1 MSKQYLYLKLLLRN
15 NLQLAPEEYTL
26 LNTREH
32 GLMCSF
38 RNMELAT
45 VFQPVFQAD
54 GKLLGRE
61 ALLRVSRL
69 EHGEQTPQSAFDE
82 AVEEKRAVQFD
93 RLVRII
99 HLMNHARSSGEHELL
114 FLKVHPH
121 LLSSVGDHGRIF
133 ERVLHFYSVP
143 TSHVVIEVR
152 ETEDE
157 AVLFEALNNY
167 RALGYRV
174 AVDGFGEANSNLE
187 KVLRLKPDIVKL
199 DKALLD
205 TAARSR
211 NAAVSLKQLVA
222 RFHGA
227 GIKVDLQGIETPG
240 QLEIARHSGADLL
253 QGDYLAPPGLT
264 AVPCVF
270 CRSERLAA

>member
-1 MSKQYLYLKLLLRN
+1 MSQQYLYLKLLLRN
-15 NLQLAPEEYTL
+15 ALQLAPEEYTL

-38 RNMELAT
+38 RNMELAS

-69 EHGEQTPQSAFDE
+69 EYGEQTPQSVFDE
-82 AVEEKRAVQFD
+82 AVEEDRVVQFD

-99 HLMNHARSSGEHELL
+99 HLMNHARSFSERELL
-114 FLKVHPH
+114 FLKVHPQ

-143 TSHVVIEVR
+143 TSRVVVEVR

-157 AVLFEALNNY
+157 AVLIDATNNY

-187 KVLRLKPDIVKL
+187 RVLRLKPDIVKL
-199 DKALLD
+199 DKELLY
-205 TAARSR
+205 TAVRSR
-211 NAAVSLKQLVA
+211 NAADSLKRLVS
-222 RFHGA
+222 RFHQA
-227 GIKVDLQGIETPG
+227 GIKVDLQGIETQV
-240 QLEIARHSGADLL
+240 QLEIARQSGADLL
-253 QGDYLAPPGLT
+253 QGYHLARPAT
-264 AVPCVF
+264 QDVF
-270 CRSERLAA
+270 YRSAPLAA

>member
-1 MSKQYLYLKLLLRN
+1 
-15 NLQLAPEEYTL
+15 
-26 LNTREH
+26 
-32 GLMCSF
+32 
-38 RNMELAT
+38 MELAS
-45 VFQPVFQAD
+45 VFQPVFRAD

-69 EHGEQTPQSAFDE
+69 EYGEQTPQSAFDE
-82 AVEEKRAVQFD
+82 AVEENRVVQFD

-99 HLMNHARSSGEHELL
+99 HLMNHARSFAEHELL

-133 ERVLHFYSVP
+133 ERILHFYSVP
-143 TSHVVIEVR
+143 TSRVVIEVR

-157 AVLFEALNNY
+157 AVLTDAIDNY
-167 RALGYRV
+167 RGLGYRV

-187 KVLRLKPDIVKL
+187 CVLRLKPDIVKL
-199 DKALLD
+199 DKELLH

-222 RFHGA
+222 RFHRA
-227 GIKVDLQGIETPG
+227 GIKVDLQGIETRG
-240 QLEIARHSGADLL
+240 QLENARQSGADLL
-253 QGDYLAPPGLT
+253 QGYYLAPPGLT
-264 AVPCVF
+264 AVPGVF
-270 CRSERLAA
+270 CRNEPLAA